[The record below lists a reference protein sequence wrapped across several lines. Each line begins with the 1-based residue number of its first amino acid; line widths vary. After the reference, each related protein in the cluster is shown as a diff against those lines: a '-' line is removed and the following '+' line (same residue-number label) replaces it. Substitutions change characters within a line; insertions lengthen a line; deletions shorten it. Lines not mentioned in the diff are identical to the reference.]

1 MGFGGSSIADDR
13 AAVTGGS
20 LRIEIDADRSIRTGS
35 GDAFEVAGHRGEHHP
50 MGVSL
55 EAARD
60 RGGSIGDTDPVHVL
74 SEKLD
79 HQQLIF
85 IAIDGDHMQ

>member
-1 MGFGGSSIADDR
+1 MGFGGSSLADDR
-13 AAVTGGS
+13 AAITGGS
-20 LRIEIDADRSIRTGS
+20 LRIEIDEDRSIRTGS
-35 GDAFEVAGHRGEHHP
+35 GDALEVAGYRGEHHP
-50 MGVSL
+50 IGVSL

-74 SEKLD
+74 SGKLD

-85 IAIDGDHMQ
+85 IAIHGRDMQ